1 MENNTNIRKKN
12 YFKGDPSPIKAVNN
26 HKKTRRQFEETDK
39 YNLKHNSE
47 NRTNHNNKDFI
58 IVPEH
63 KYSTRHKTNVLRK
76 QQKMA
81 QIPIKKHHIDGFLSW
96 SELMDQRGDIVPF
109 TSFHSVHSYIFPVV
123 SVEDGCNTLY
133 VQDYVKDIM
142 TYYLRVE
149 PFFAAPSDYMSR
161 QLDIN
166 EKMRS
171 ILIDWLIEL
180 NLKFEL
186 VSETLFLSVSIVD
199 RFLAREQVTR
209 KSLQLIGITAV
220 FIATKYEEVWV
231 PELRDF
237 VFISDKAFNR
247 YQIISMEKNILN
259 AINFQLTVPTAY
271 TFLQQFLNISSADRE
286 VSMLAQYLIE
296 LALTD
301 YNMLKFS
308 CSHIAASA
316 VYSANKSMLKVMCWK
331 STLEHQSKY
340 SFESLQTCISTLTKL
355 QKKASIAHLQAVFK
369 KYSTS
374 KFNGV
379 AKIKHR
385 EINEKTFY
393 K

>member
-1 MENNTNIRKKN
+1 MDNYIQSKKKVN
-12 YFKGDPSPIKAVNN
+12 FKGDPSPIKAVNN
-26 HKKTRRQFEETDK
+26 HKKTRRQFEETYE
-39 YNLKHNSE
+39 YNLE
-47 NRTNHNNKDFI
+47 NRTNNNKNFI
-58 IVPEH
+58 VVPEH

-76 QQKMA
+76 QQKLA
-81 QIPIKKHHIDGFLSW
+81 QIPIKERHTEVLLSW
-96 SELMDQRGDIVPF
+96 SEMMEQRGDIVPF
-109 TSFHSVHSYIFPVV
+109 TSFHSTHSYILPVTI
-123 SVEDGCNTLY
+123 VEDGSNTLN
-133 VQDYVKDIM
+133 VQDYANDIM
-142 TYYLRVE
+142 LYHRRVE
-149 PFFAAPSDYMSR
+149 PFFAAPSNYMSR

-180 NLKFEL
+180 NLKFDL
-186 VSETLFLSVSIVD
+186 VSETLFLSVSIID
-199 RFLAREQVTR
+199 RFLAKKQVTR

-220 FIATKYEEVWV
+220 LIATKYEEVWV

-259 AINFQLTVPTAY
+259 AINFQLTVPTVY
-271 TFLQQFLNISSADRE
+271 TFLQQFLKISNADKE
-286 VSMLAQYLIE
+286 VSMLAQYLVE

-316 VYSANKSMLKVMCWK
+316 VYSANKSMLKVLCWK
-331 STLEHQSKY
+331 FTLEHPSQY
-340 SFESLQTCISTLTKL
+340 SLESLQTCILTLTKL
-355 QKKASIAHLQAVFK
+355 QKKASIACLQAVFK
-369 KYSTS
+369 KFSAS

-385 EINEKTFY
+385 EDMFS
-393 K
+393 